1 MKRRWGKI
9 RGAMKKVTAEAKSKP
24 VVEDTSKKTLK
35 PKFRPAVGA
44 CVALSVAA
52 RACVSY

>member
-24 VVEDTSKKTLK
+24 VVEDTSKKMLK

-44 CVALSVAA
+44 W
-52 RACVSY
+52 R